1 MQYVILPQK
10 SKQKTNLTILKNMKK
25 LFTLLM
31 MLIIGIGSMW
41 ADGLKVSTTESS
53 SAEYQYKIFCRAAS
67 TYYLGNTTNAT
78 NSDYG
83 LFAFYAATS
92 DGYTNGYYIYSIF
105 NGKWI
110 SYEAKAS
117 YTNDDEGQ
125 NKITLVDTKA
135 EANPWY
141 ITADDTDNKY
151 YDIRAFQSDKNLDA
165 SGNASWNWHGGTS
178 VNTSNTMGFYDYDNG
193 HSGWGIVLAGGSGS
207 PVADRKVVAIYNRIP
222 NGSEYPITSSVNS
235 SGNVLSSNSTSAT
248 PQLFV
253 LRQNGI
259 DSNGEALYNLQKAEG
274 DGKYFR
280 NDASTPKAN
289 TYSTTSSNFVFLNT
303 SSPFISNYSAILK
316 DGTSI
321 ATSNYNLMARGEYY
335 GCIHSKNN
343 NASFDG
349 WTSNANS
356 KNKIQFYYSIS
367 DWNGLWSVKE
377 QSYTAW
383 QVVITGATESGSVTY
398 KGSSLLSGATAT
410 QSNNGIFVISSAST
424 PTSSDF
430 TINNV
435 DGYCTDPTVSI
446 DNNRKLIKVTYV
458 DYTESVNTLE
468 NTPIGVGYPTNSVR
482 ATLQAEIDR
491 FNASQK
497 RAADY
502 ALLYTACNTFNAS
515 TNVVLP
521 EEKVYTIQSYIKSPS
536 KTTYLKNES
545 GTLTIGAEASATTL
559 NNLWIV
565 RKSGN
570 TYVLQSAADQTK
582 YIVYNSFTLGATGS
596 DWSLSY
602 GTEWPY
608 ISMYNSSLGNGS
620 GRYVAC
626 NGSNQF
632 GTAGGSNYYANDR
645 TQSTG
650 WSTDFKFVESPDF
663 ALYKVKIICPKG
675 NNPTVTYSGT
685 AYSNG
690 ADFVASTTLTTSDLT
705 VSTIEGYT
713 SNVSIDGDV
722 IYVNYNVTL
731 NNTYADTWNFD
742 NSPWLLLND
751 VPDALTSGRT
761 YRYNTKM
768 INIATAYNSSLI
780 VKFAWTL
787 GNLQFNVAGV
797 DLLNPLTGD
806 VVYHEYHDGI
816 AGQNT
821 NTNNEYIINN
831 VAPGNYI
838 LRYISYSSS
847 TSSNGNITVFVT
859 PYNGFYRIK
868 AGVSNKYIT
877 GTPSSYQ
884 SFLSLSSEADA
895 GTIIYLNNNKL
906 LNYSKGLYQKDASK
920 QAAAGGA
927 GDDYTIYASANRSTY
942 YTIYSTTFTNYIYDS
957 GNTSSRQCVD
967 RQGSLGGNYTD
978 WQFEEVTELPFT
990 FYKAALGY
998 ATFNSPVA
1006 CKLDAG
1012 TKAYT
1017 CKQDLANNT
1026 INLQLVELTKDG
1038 NVLVPANCPVLL
1050 FKSGIKADDAS
1061 NTVVN
1066 FTIVESD
1073 EEIDDNDFVGTIES
1087 RTLDTNYNWYSLQKV
1102 ASGTNVGKMC
1112 FLSKSA
1118 GEGSYLG
1125 GFKAWIKT
1133 NPTTAR
1139 QFTLVYDGE
1148 DDPTGIVEALG
1159 LENDNVE
1166 IYDMSG
1172 RKLSSYKKGINI
1184 VNGKKVMVQ

>member
-1 MQYVILPQK
+1 
-10 SKQKTNLTILKNMKK
+10 MKK
-25 LFTLLM
+25 LFIFLT
-31 MLIIGIGSMW
+31 MLVLGIVSSW

-117 YTNDDEGQ
+117 YTDDDEGQ

-165 SGNASWNWHGGTS
+165 SGNASWNWHGGAAA
-178 VNTSNTMGFYDYDNG
+178 NTSNTMGFYDYNNG

-207 PVADRKVVAIYNRIP
+207 PVADRKVVALFNVP
-222 NGSEYPITSSVNS
+222 SDNNEYPLYNS
-235 SGNVLSSNSTSAT
+235 NGTAKVYSAT
-248 PQLFV
+248 TGQNPQYFV
-253 LRQNGI
+253 LRQNGL
-259 DSNGEALYNLQKAEG
+259 DNSGEALYQLQKAEG
-274 DGKYFR
+274 DGKYLSYKSFE
-280 NDASTPKAN
+280 
-289 TYSTTSSNFVFLNT
+289 TTGLNYLFLNT
-303 SSPFISNYSAILK
+303 SSSFFSYYTYSSTATSAESPYYDFFRKWPYATDNSNRPYSNQVAQCN
-316 DGTSI
+316 DGAVDMYS
-321 ATSNYNLMARGEYY
+321 SNYNALPVPRGTK
-335 GCIHSKNN
+335 GN
-343 NASFDG
+343 
-349 WTSNANS
+349 
-356 KNKIQFYYSIS
+356 
-367 DWNGLWSVKE
+367 WNGRWKVAELAG
-377 QSYTAW
+377 YTAW
-383 QVVITGATESGSVTY
+383 QVVM
-398 KGSSLLSGATAT
+398 SGATSGTVTYSGSALISGGT
-410 QSNNGIFVISSAST
+410 AIQSNNGIFVLSAT
-424 PTSSDF
+424 PTASDF
-430 TINNV
+430 TPSKV
-435 DGYCTDPTVSI
+435 DGCCTDPTVSI

-502 ALLYTACNTFNAS
+502 ALLYTACNTFKTT
-515 TNVVLP
+515 TNVKLP
-521 EEKVYTIQSYIKSPS
+521 ENGKIYTIQSYVKSS
-536 KTTYLKNES
+536 NTTAYLKNENGFAIS
-545 GTLTIGAEASATTL
+545 TTASETTL
-559 NNLWIV
+559 NNLWIA
-565 RKSGN
+565 RSGMK
-570 TYVLQSAADQTK
+570 LQSAADFSK
-582 YIVYNSFTLGATGS
+582 YITYETTGLSESGAAWTFS
-596 DWSLSY
+596 M

-608 ISMYNSSLGNGS
+608 IAMYNSTMGG
-620 GRYVAC
+620 GRYLGC
-626 NGSNQF
+626 NGSSEF
-632 GTAGGSNYYANDR
+632 GKWGTNNTNYWADSK
-645 TQSTG
+645 TQASE
-650 WSTDFKFVESPDF
+650 WSTDFKFVEITEIPGY
-663 ALYKVKIICPKG
+663 ALYKVKIIYPSG
-675 NNPTVTYSGT
+675 NTPTVTYNGK

-690 ADFVASTTLTTSDLT
+690 EDFVASTTLTTSDLT

-722 IYVNYNVTL
+722 IYVKYNVNYNVTL
-731 NNTYADTWNFD
+731 NNTYADAWDFD
-742 NSPWLLLND
+742 ASPWLLLND

-761 YRYNTKM
+761 YRYDTKK
-768 INIATAYNSSLI
+768 INITTAYNSSLI
-780 VKFAWTL
+780 VKFAWTSGSNRL
-787 GNLQFNVAGV
+787 DVAGV

-806 VVYHEYHDGI
+806 VVYHEYHDGV
-816 AGQNT
+816 AGQST
-821 NTNNEYIINN
+821 ITNNEYIINN

-838 LRYISYSSS
+838 LRYISYSGS

-877 GTPSSYQ
+877 GTPSSYL

-906 LNYSKGLYQKDASK
+906 LNYSNGLYQKDASK
-920 QAAAGGA
+920 QAAAGGD

-957 GNTSSRQCVD
+957 GNTSGRQCVD
-967 RQGSLGGNYTD
+967 RQGSLGGNNTD

-990 FYKAALGY
+990 FYKNALGY

-1006 CKLDAG
+1006 CKLDAE

-1017 CKQDLANNT
+1017 CKQNLANNT

-1050 FKSGIKADDAS
+1050 FKSGIKADDES

-1073 EEIDDNDFVGTIES
+1073 EKIDDNDFEGTIES

-1102 ASGTNVGKMC
+1102 ISGTNVGKMC

-1148 DDPTGIVEALG
+1148 GDPTGIVEALG
-1159 LENDNVE
+1159 LQNDNVE
-1166 IYDMSG
+1166 IYDLSG
-1172 RKLSSYKKGINI
+1172 RKLSSYKNGINI
-1184 VNGKKVMVQ
+1184 VNGKKVMIQ